1 MRSILIISATKGSNL
16 VLSKKI
22 GEYVSSDYEII
33 SLEDFIM
40 PLYIP
45 GLKARENNNNIEILS
60 QKFIQSKGFIFCAPE
75 YNGGSPPILTN
86 TITWLSVYT
95 DDWRGVFNNKKAI
108 IATHSGGAGF
118 KFLTSFRS
126 QLEHLGSLVYP
137 RDIVVNK
144 NKKFNPQSVKDIL
157 HEFEK
162 LI

>member
-16 VLSKKI
+16 VLAKKI
-22 GEYVSSDYEII
+22 GGHVSSDYEII
-33 SLEDFIM
+33 SLEDYMM
-40 PLYIP
+40 PLYSP
-45 GLKARENNNNIEILS
+45 GLKVRENNNIEMLS
-60 QKFIQSKGFIFCAPE
+60 RKFIQSKGFIFCAPE